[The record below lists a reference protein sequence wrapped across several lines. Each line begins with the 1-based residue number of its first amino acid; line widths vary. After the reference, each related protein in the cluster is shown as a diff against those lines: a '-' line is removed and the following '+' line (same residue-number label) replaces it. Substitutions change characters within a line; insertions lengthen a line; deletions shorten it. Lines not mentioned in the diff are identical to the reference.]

1 MSSSSKSNLNLN
13 ARRRRL
19 REREPAPTPGGARL
33 RAVRERAG
41 RTQLWVEAEAEL
53 GTGYLQR
60 IESGRVR
67 LPVRATLERILDAL
81 GARYSERR
89 EVLELFGYA
98 VATPL
103 PDEDDIAWALLVSR
117 HELDDFPF
125 PAYVLDC
132 THRLIAWNRLVPRLF
147 GLRPDGPQLAR
158 LARRSIQAAWFDTAS
173 PLARLV
179 AEPDSFLPALIRA
192 MRYEMRPFRGET
204 WYAGL
209 LDQLLALPRF
219 RHHWTLLEE
228 EPSPVTETRAVMPL
242 RLNVP
247 GAGTLLFRLSA
258 ERFALDAR
266 FRVIYYF
273 PSDEATMRQCVEWG
287 IQETSERAA
296 AETTWPAWR

>member
-1 MSSSSKSNLNLN
+1 MSSSSKSNS
-13 ARRRRL
+13 RRRGT
-19 REREPAPTPGGARL
+19 RERDAPTPGGERL

-67 LPVRATLERILDAL
+67 LPVRATLERILGAL

-103 PDEDDIAWALLVSR
+103 PDEDDLAWARDASR
-117 HELDDFPF
+117 QELADFPF

-132 THRLIAWNRLVPRLF
+132 THRLIAWNRTVPHLF
-147 GLRPDGPQLAR
+147 GLRPDGPELAR
-158 LARRSIQAAWFDTAS
+158 LARHSIQAAWFDTAS

-192 MRYEMRPFRGET
+192 MRYEMRPFRDEA
-204 WYAGL
+204 WYADL
-209 LDQLLALPRF
+209 LDQLLVLPRF
-219 RHHWTLLEE
+219 RHYWALVEEE
-228 EPSPVTETRAVMPL
+228 EPPVTETRAVMPL
-242 RLNVP
+242 RLDVP
-247 GAGTLLFRLSA
+247 GAGSLLFRLSA

-273 PSDEATMRQCVEWG
+273 PSDEATMRRCVAW
-287 IQETSERAA
+287 AA
-296 AETTWPAWR
+296 HEAAGAPWPVRR